1 MVQTTFYLPIFVYKP
16 KKVVLVKF
24 GLVNG
29 KEKTSPVKYLTP
41 ATMPGTAHSFS
52 TYDSL
57 REVAGAEA
65 PPLKKFSS
73 KVQGKIFPFSYLT
86 ISNFSIRSAG

>member
-1 MVQTTFYLPIFVYKP
+1 MNRLDKVSKLMSYLGEN
-16 KKVVLVKF
+16 VL
-24 GLVNG
+24 G
-29 KEKTSPVKYLTP
+29 K
-41 ATMPGTAHSFS
+41 SFKIVS
-52 TYDSL
+52 MFACYTRNQIELYL

-86 ISNFSIRSAG
+86 ISNFIIRSAG